1 MLRRWG
7 KVARTSEIHPDEIL
21 IDSSNLP
28 DFDTDQFEGRIERP
42 LSRRTHLVAA
52 GLVGVLLSGYAVQA
66 FALQIV
72 NGAAYAKQAAE
83 NKLEEQIVF
92 ADRGIITDRT
102 GSELAYNV
110 RASTEDEFA
119 ERLYAPFRG
128 VAHVV
133 GYTKAPTKDASGNY
147 FRTTFVGIEGMEKVY
162 DGTLAGKNGTRLTE
176 TDAKGNVVSESAQ
189 RSPITGGTIAL
200 SIDAEVTQALH
211 DAIAARAEGSH
222 FQGGAGVIIDVKTGE
237 LLAMTNYPEYSP
249 QDLLYG
255 REDVL
260 LQLRNDARQPFLN
273 RAVTGLYA
281 PGSVIKPLI
290 AMAALSEGIIDEQ
303 KQILSTGS
311 ISIPNPYNPELPSVF
326 KDWRA
331 HGYVDMRHALAVSS
345 DVYFY
350 VVGGG
355 YKDQRGLGINAID
368 RYLQFF
374 GLGNATGLAGFAEPA
389 GTIPTPEWK
398 EKTFNGDPWR
408 VGDTYNTSIGQYGV
422 TVTPLQMARSVA
434 AIANS
439 GTLLVPTLIAS
450 STPQKTFLPF
460 TEHSFEVVKEGMR
473 MAVTGGTA
481 AAVNMPFMQVAG
493 KTGTA
498 QVGAAN
504 QFMNSWIIGFY
515 PYESPRYAF
524 AVVLERAPAGTGVGA
539 PAAMNAFLWW
549 MEQHAPEYL
558 ATSY

>member
-176 TDAKGNVVSESAQ
+176 TD
-189 RSPITGGTIAL
+189 
-200 SIDAEVTQALH
+200 
-211 DAIAARAEGSH
+211 
-222 FQGGAGVIIDVKTGE
+222 
-237 LLAMTNYPEYSP
+237 
-249 QDLLYG
+249 
-255 REDVL
+255 
-260 LQLRNDARQPFLN
+260 
-273 RAVTGLYA
+273 
-281 PGSVIKPLI
+281 
-290 AMAALSEGIIDEQ
+290 
-303 KQILSTGS
+303 
-311 ISIPNPYNPELPSVF
+311 
-326 KDWRA
+326 
-331 HGYVDMRHALAVSS
+331 
-345 DVYFY
+345 
-350 VVGGG
+350 
-355 YKDQRGLGINAID
+355 
-368 RYLQFF
+368 
-374 GLGNATGLAGFAEPA
+374 
-389 GTIPTPEWK
+389 
-398 EKTFNGDPWR
+398 
-408 VGDTYNTSIGQYGV
+408 
-422 TVTPLQMARSVA
+422 
-434 AIANS
+434 
-439 GTLLVPTLIAS
+439 
-450 STPQKTFLPF
+450 
-460 TEHSFEVVKEGMR
+460 
-473 MAVTGGTA
+473 
-481 AAVNMPFMQVAG
+481 
-493 KTGTA
+493 
-498 QVGAAN
+498 
-504 QFMNSWIIGFY
+504 
-515 PYESPRYAF
+515 
-524 AVVLERAPAGTGVGA
+524 
-539 PAAMNAFLWW
+539 
-549 MEQHAPEYL
+549 
-558 ATSY
+558 